1 MLPLT
6 LRQGCSALSQRQPE
20 ANLSRQPAKED
31 ITTVIDMAK
40 GKMSAVTTSTALSKW
55 LLFKEARGLRVEAR
69 SAKETNSA
77 RTSTPSR

>member
-1 MLPLT
+1 
-6 LRQGCSALSQRQPE
+6 LSQYQPE
-20 ANLSRQPAKED
+20 ANLSRQPAKVD
-31 ITTVIDMAK
+31 ITTVIGTAR
-40 GKMSAVTTSTALSKW
+40 GKMSAVTESTALSKW

>member
-1 MLPLT
+1 
-6 LRQGCSALSQRQPE
+6 LSQRQLE
-20 ANLSRQPAKED
+20 ANLSRELAKED
-31 ITTVIDMAK
+31 ITIVINMIR
-40 GKMSAVTTSTALSKW
+40 GKMSAVTTSTAPSKW